1 MLLMLLLLVV
11 VVVVVLVLSTT
22 TVLLLLL
29 PPEERAPLG
38 GAVLDAGDEER
49 ARPRGE
55 SQGLVEER
63 GVVEVR
69 PGVEMEEELR
79 LVPRDGHDG
88 VLPPP
93 GEGGHL

>member
-1 MLLMLLLLVV
+1 MLLLLLLLVV
-11 VVVVVLVLSTT
+11 VVVVVLLLSTT

-29 PPEERAPLG
+29 PEERAPLG